1 MSLMTFSSIDLYP
14 CLLAID
20 AGSSLRSVVGIH
32 LWLWIVK
39 KSALM
44 GPDSSVD
51 DKLASAIFCGLV
63 EISEDVG
70 LKVRRNLR
78 SAEKSLNKLGDEG
91 QGNSLIVID
100 F

>member
-1 MSLMTFSSIDLYP
+1 
-14 CLLAID
+14 
-20 AGSSLRSVVGIH
+20 
-32 LWLWIVK
+32 
-39 KSALM
+39 M

-51 DKLASAIFCGLV
+51 DKLASAIFCGLRV

-91 QGNSLIVID
+91 QGNSLISY
-100 F
+100 